1 MTDLATRREEAHK
14 ALLDLFASTTGL
26 PIGLFE
32 PRDGTMREVI
42 SDRSLAAFEEHCQF
56 IRSLPGGAARCERD
70 QCLRAEQAIHSAR
83 EQLTLCHAGLY
94 NQAVPIE
101 VGGEVRAV
109 LLYGEM
115 LVDDDEHIAEALR
128 RHEQTVK
135 ELEIGPE
142 DAQRLRELLLQ
153 AKRYS
158 QEDLDAYKT
167 LLSRVE
173 RLLYLLFD
181 EEAHLKRSVEKVT
194 HEIQT
199 RLQAVIAN
207 AENLTMELDEMS
219 REEARQVAEELLHSA
234 LALDTVVQNLG
245 EYMEEYR
252 FRSQPLAPL
261 LWEAKRLYEAEAN
274 RRGID
279 IRLRIQGNPVLELSR
294 HHMQYALNNLIHN
307 AVKYSFRS
315 GPGRHRYVLVLGRPE
330 EDYYMIMIEN
340 YGVGILPE
348 EIENGAIFQDGYQGK
363 LTQGEYRTGSGKGLH
378 FVKRVIDRHHGRIRV
393 TSRLVSEEQTPEG
406 QPHLTRFFIY
416 LPYVQPRR

>member
-1 MTDLATRREEAHK
+1 MTDLAKRREEAHK

-32 PRDGTMREVI
+32 YRNGTLRTVI

-56 IRSLPGGAARCERD
+56 IRRLPGGAARCERD
-70 QCLRAEQAIHSAR
+70 QCLRAEQASRQAT
-83 EQLTLCHAGLY
+83 EQLTLCHAGMY
-94 NQAVPIE
+94 NQAVPVR
-101 VGGEVRAV
+101 VGSEVRAV

-115 LVDDDEHIAEALR
+115 LIDDEEHMQESRR
-128 RHEQTVK
+128 RHEEAVR
-135 ELEIGPE
+135 ELGIGPE
-142 DAQRLRELLLQ
+142 EASRLRHLLEH
-153 AKRYS
+153 AKRKS
-158 QEDLDAYKT
+158 LEELDAYKT
-167 LLSRVE
+167 QLSRIE

-207 AENLTMELDEMS
+207 AENLTVDLGEMT
-219 REEARQVAEELLHSA
+219 RVEAQEMANDLLHSA

-252 FRSQPLAPL
+252 FYPEPLAPL
-261 LWEAKRLYEAEAN
+261 LYEAKRLYEGEAR

-294 HHMQYALNNLIHN
+294 HHMQYALNNLVHN

-315 GPGRHRYVLVLGRPE
+315 GPGRHRYVLVLGRPI
-330 EDYYMIMIEN
+330 EDQYMLMIEN
-340 YGVGILPE
+340 YGVGILE
-348 EIENGAIFQDGYQGK
+348 DEIQNGAIFRDGYQGK
-363 LTQGEYRTGSGKGLH
+363 LTQGEYRTGSGKGLY
-378 FVKRVIDRHHGRIRV
+378 FVKRVIDRHHGTIRV
-393 TSRLVSEEQTPEG
+393 TSRLVSGETTPEG

-416 LPYVQPRR
+416 LPHVQPRR